1 MIATAHTAYPACS
14 IRQLC
19 VAVGAG
25 RTRWYTRSSAD
36 EVAARDTALRDAIE
50 RIVLEFPGYGY
61 RPVTKALQRDGWE
74 INHKR
79 VLRVMREESLLCQLE
94 RRFVRTTDSAHA
106 LRSYP
111 NLLRNLMPARPDQA
125 WVADITYIRLPTTFA
140 YLACVLDAWSR
151 RCVGWELS
159 RTIDT
164 TLTLAAL
171 DQALTNRQPAPGFIH
186 HSDRGV
192 QYASAAY
199 IARLQ
204 EAGAQVSMS
213 AVGNPYDNGKAKRFF
228 KTLKREA
235 VVPQQRPDI
244 RRCGGEPRSVH
255 WRPLQ
260 REAAPLKPGL
270 PATYRIRG
278 ARRFYFFADRLLPLT
293 VGRSQGCSPGSVSGS
308 GG

>member
-1 MIATAHTAYPACS
+1 MIADAHMAYPDLS

-19 VAVGAG
+19 ATVGAG
-25 RTRWYTRSSAD
+25 RTWWYTHPAAD
-36 EVAARDTALRDAIE
+36 AREARDTALRDAIE

-61 RPVTKALQRDGWE
+61 RRVTKALQREAWN

-106 LRSYP
+106 LRTYP
-111 NLLRNLMPARPDQA
+111 NLLADLAPARPDQA

-159 RTIDT
+159 RAIDT

-171 DQALTNRQPAPGFIH
+171 DQALTKRRPAPGLIH

-192 QYASAAY
+192 QYASSAY
-199 IARLQ
+199 IARLRD
-204 EAGAQVSMS
+204 AGIQVSMS
-213 AVGNPYDNGKAKRFF
+213 AVGNPYDNAKAESFF
-228 KTLKREA
+228 KTLKREEVYLNNYQTFHDA
-235 VVPQQRPDI
+235 EQNLDRFIGDVYNAKRLHSSLGYLPPIEFEDDSMTTM
-244 RRCGGEPRSVH
+244 RS
-255 WRPLQ
+255 
-260 REAAPLKPGL
+260 
-270 PATYRIRG
+270 
-278 ARRFYFFADRLLPLT
+278 
-293 VGRSQGCSPGSVSGS
+293 
-308 GG
+308 